1 MFPPPALNFVYNN
14 KYICIKGKVCTKNS
28 YETLFYLW
36 SKFFV

>member
-1 MFPPPALNFVYNN
+1 MFFSQYCICIQY
-14 KYICIKGKVCTKNS
+14 KYVCIKGKVCTKNS